1 MSKKILKKII
11 PATFDK
17 VEKITEK
24 LRSSWKRHLIIIST
38 GV

>member
-17 VEKITEK
+17 VEKETYT
-24 LRSSWKRHLIIIST
+24 SA
-38 GV
+38 GVACSVVTF